1 MLNVD
6 CVLGG
11 GGSDTYRVFV
21 LQLADEL
28 RGIGLEAGEDDG
40 PVVGVLED
48 NLNTERQGNQ

>member
-1 MLNVD
+1 VLNVD